1 MPKPIYTYT
10 VKPSIPDPLKNL
22 ELLAYNFLWGWDHQL
37 MDVFMRLD
45 LDLWEKTD
53 HNPVKMLGTVSQD
66 RLNNLAEDDA
76 FLAQLERATHR
87 FNDYMESKAS
97 WFTKNNPQT
106 SNFLVAYFSA
116 EFGITEC
123 LKIYSGGL
131 GMLAGDHLK
140 SSSDLGIPL
149 VAMGL
154 LYQHGYFHQYLNAD
168 GWQQERYDESD
179 FFTLPLKLLR
189 DAKGEPLI
197 VGIDLPGRKV
207 SAQIWLAQ
215 VGRVVLYLLDTNI
228 PTNSIEDRKITGQLY
243 GGDRE
248 MRMMQEILLGI
259 GGYRALKLIGL
270 SPTIY
275 HLNEGHS
282 AFLILERCRDL
293 IETNKLSFNQARE
306 AATASCVFTTHTPVA
321 AGNDYFVPELVEKYF
336 SGYYKN
342 LGLDYKSFLGLGR
355 VDPDDDKELYCMTVL
370 ALRMSGASNG
380 VSKLHGAVSREM
392 WQELWPEAPLSEI
405 PIRAVTNGA
414 HAPYW
419 MSIDMAHLL
428 DRYLSP
434 GWRIDPG
441 SYGEWNRVRQI
452 PELELWRTH
461 ELRRERLVAFTRNQL
476 AKQLEARGAAPTDI
490 ARAKT
495 VLQPDALTIGFGR
508 RFATYKRATLLFRNI
523 DRLLKIITDKDH
535 PVQIIYAGK
544 AHPADT
550 PGKELIRN
558 IIHFERNPDIRKRMV
573 FLEDYDMR
581 IARYMVQ
588 GADIWLNTPCRP
600 MEASGTSGMKAALNG
615 ALNVSVLDGW
625 WPEAYTPE
633 TGWAIG
639 RGEDYEDEDYQDD
652 VESNALYDLL
662 EKEIIPLFY
671 NRTDD
676 DVPHMWVEKMKNSMR
691 RVSSQFNT
699 NRMVGQYAEEM
710 YFAAHNRYT
719 VISSHQFKPAKEFA
733 QWKEHLQNNWGKV
746 KIVDVKVE
754 DHTEAKV
761 GATIKVR
768 ASIDLGNLK
777 PEDVRVE
784 LYFGKLNADGNF
796 DGAKTITMEFAKKGE
811 GKIPEFIANL
821 TLEASGRVGHTVR
834 VVPRHEGLDNSFS
847 LSYMLWA

>member
-1 MPKPIYTYT
+1 MPRPIYTYT
-10 VKPSIPDPLKNL
+10 VKPSIPAPLKNL
-22 ELLAYNFLWGWDHQL
+22 EFLASNFLWGWDHQL
-37 MDVFMRLD
+37 MNLFMRLD

-53 HNPVKMLGTVSQD
+53 HNPVKMLGAISQD
-66 RLNNLAEDDA
+66 RLNFLAEDDA

-87 FNDYMESKAS
+87 FQDYMESKTS
-97 WFTKNNPQT
+97 WFTKNNPQV
-106 SNFLVAYFSA
+106 NKFLVAYFSA

-131 GMLAGDHLK
+131 GMLSGDHLK
-140 SSSDLGIPL
+140 SSSDLGVPL
-149 VAMGL
+149 VGVGL

-179 FFTLPLKLLR
+179 FFTLPLKLVR
-189 DAKGEPLI
+189 DAKGVPQI
-197 VGIDLPGRKV
+197 VNMAFPGRTV
-207 SAQIWLAQ
+207 NAQIWLAE
-215 VGRVVLYLLDTNI
+215 VGRIHLYLLDTNI
-228 PTNSIEDRKITGQLY
+228 PSNSEEDRKITGQLY

-293 IETNKLSFNQARE
+293 MGTNKLSFNQARE
-306 AATASCVFTTHTPVA
+306 AATASTVFTTHTPVA
-321 AGNDYFVPELVEKYF
+321 AGNDYFVPELMEKYF
-336 SGYYKN
+336 SNYYKEF
-342 LGLDYKSFLGLGR
+342 GLNHKSFMALGR
-355 VDPDDDKELYCMTVL
+355 VDPDDDKEMFCMTVL

-392 WQELWPEAPLSEI
+392 WQDIWPAAPLSEI
-405 PIRAVTNGA
+405 PIRSVTNGV

-419 MSIDMAHLL
+419 ISMDMAHLL

-434 GWRIDPG
+434 GWRTDPG
-441 SYGEWNRVRQI
+441 TYGEWNRIRQI

-461 ELRRERLVAFTRNQL
+461 ELRRERLVVFARNQL
-476 AKQLEARGAAPTDI
+476 AKQLIGRGSPPTEI
-490 ARAKT
+490 AQAQD

-508 RFATYKRATLLFRNI
+508 RFATYKRAALLFRNVE
-523 DRLLKIITDKDH
+523 RLLNIINDKER

-550 PGKELIRN
+550 PGKEIIRK
-558 IIHFERNPDIRKRMV
+558 IIHFERNPEIRKRMM
-573 FLEDYDMR
+573 FLEDYDMK

-588 GADIWLNTPCRP
+588 GVDIWLNTPRRP

-615 ALNVSVLDGW
+615 ALNVSILDGW
-625 WPEAYTPE
+625 WPEAYSPE
-633 TGWAIG
+633 IGWAIG
-639 RGEDYEDEDYQDD
+639 RGEDYEEEEYQDD

-671 NRTDD
+671 DRSGDGI
-676 DVPHMWVEKMKNSMR
+676 PRRWVDKMKHSMR
-691 RVSSQFNT
+691 KVSSQFTT
-699 NRMVGQYAEEM
+699 NRMVGQYTEEM
-710 YFAAHNRYT
+710 YLPAHQRFT
-719 VISSHQFKPAKEFA
+719 VISAHQFKPAKEFA
-733 QWKEHLQNNWGKV
+733 QWKENINNNWGKV
-746 KIVDVKVE
+746 RIAEVKVE
-754 DHTEAKV
+754 DHVEMKV
-761 GATIKVR
+761 GATVSVR
-768 ASIDLGNLK
+768 ASIELGNLK

-784 LYFGKLNADGNF
+784 LYFGKLNSEEEFEAASAIPMEPT
-796 DGAKTITMEFAKKGE
+796 AKSE
-811 GKIPEFIANL
+811 GKTPQFVASL
-821 TLEASGRVGHTVR
+821 TLQTSGRIGHTVR

-847 LSYMLWA
+847 LSHMVWA

>member
-1 MPKPIYTYT
+1 MPKPIYTYN
-10 VKPSIPDPLKNL
+10 VKPSIPGSLKNL
-22 ELLAYNFLWGWDHQL
+22 ELLASNFLWGWDHQL

-66 RLNNLAEDDA
+66 RLNFLAEDDA

-87 FNDYMESKAS
+87 FIDYTESKTS
-97 WFTKNNPQT
+97 WFTKNHT
-106 SNFLVAYFSA
+106 GTGKFLVAYFSA

-149 VAMGL
+149 VGMGL

-179 FFTLPLKLLR
+179 FFTLPLKLVR
-189 DAKGEPLI
+189 DAKGNPVDVSL
-197 VGIDLPGRKV
+197 DFPGRAIH
-207 SAQIWLAQ
+207 AQVWLAE
-215 VGRVVLYLLDTNI
+215 VGRVHLYLLDTNI
-228 PTNSIEDRKITGQLY
+228 PANSEADRRITGQLY

-248 MRMMQEILLGI
+248 MRIMQEILLGI
-259 GGYRALKLIGL
+259 GGYRALKAIGY

-293 IETNKLSFNQARE
+293 MQLNKLSFNQARE
-306 AATASCVFTTHTPVA
+306 VATASTVFTTHTPVA
-321 AGNDYFVPELVEKYF
+321 AGNDYFVPELMEKYF
-336 SGYYKN
+336 SSYYKE
-342 LGLDYKSFLGLGR
+342 LGLSQKNFLGLGR
-355 VDPDDDKELYCMTVL
+355 VNPEDDKELFCMTVL
-370 ALRMSGASNG
+370 ALRLGGASNG

-392 WQELWPEAPLSEI
+392 WQEIWPAAPLTEI
-405 PIRAVTNGA
+405 PIRSVTNGV

-419 MSIDMAHLL
+419 ISIDMAHLF
-428 DRYLSP
+428 DRYLGP

-461 ELRRERLVAFTRNQL
+461 EVRRERLVVFTRSQL
-476 AKQLEARGAAPTDI
+476 MKQLEARGAPPTDI
-490 ARAKT
+490 AQAEE
-495 VLQPDALTIGFGR
+495 VLLPDALTIGFGR

-523 DRLLKIITDKDH
+523 ERLLKIITDKER

-550 PGKELIRN
+550 PGKELIRQ
-558 IIHFERNPDIRKRMV
+558 IIHYERNPEIRKRMV

-588 GADIWLNTPCRP
+588 GADIWLNTPRRP

-615 ALNVSVLDGW
+615 ALNVSILDGW

-639 RGEDYEDEDYQDD
+639 RGEDYEDENYQDD

-671 NRTDD
+671 DRSGD
-676 DVPHMWVEKMKNSMR
+676 DVPRRWVEKMKHSMR
-691 RVSSQFNT
+691 KVSSQFNT

-710 YFAAHNRYT
+710 YFPAHQRYT
-719 VISSHQFKPAKEFA
+719 VISSHQFKPAKEFV
-733 QWKEHLQNNWGKV
+733 QWKENLNANWGKV
-746 KIVDVKVE
+746 NILKVNVE
-754 DHTEAKV
+754 DHSEVKV
-761 GATIKVR
+761 GSVVNVR
-768 ASIDLGNLK
+768 ASIELGNLK
-777 PEDVRVE
+777 PEDVLVE
-784 LYFGKLNADGNF
+784 LYHGKLNSAGEF
-796 DGAKTITMEFAKKGE
+796 DGAVAIPMEFVAKGE
-811 GKIPEFIANL
+811 GKIPEFVASL
-821 TLEASGRVGHTVR
+821 TFQSSGRIGHTVR

-847 LSYMLWA
+847 LSHMLWA